1 MVSLYTFRAGFVVCL
16 CLLYDHTLN
25 LKRKDSEPDIGVVV
39 ILKTPTASVCYKLCM
54 SRRKVHSISGISQCT

>member
-1 MVSLYTFRAGFVVCL
+1 
-16 CLLYDHTLN
+16 LYDHTLN

-39 ILKTPTASVCYKLCM
+39 GVVVILKTPTSSVCYKLFM